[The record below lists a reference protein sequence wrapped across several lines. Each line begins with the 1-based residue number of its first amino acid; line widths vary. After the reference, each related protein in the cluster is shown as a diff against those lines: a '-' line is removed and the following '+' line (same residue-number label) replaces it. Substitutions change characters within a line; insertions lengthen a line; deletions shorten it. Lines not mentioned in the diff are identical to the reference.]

1 MVRERSEG
9 GGEVGVKMKAERE
22 AMHGPFLG
30 KTGVVSGKPVFLTV
44 HWSRDEK
51 SFLVTGREIQDPSLH
66 GSCWE
71 PAAKARGLHPE
82 TWPAEPFQSRG

>member
-1 MVRERSEG
+1 MRERSEG

-44 HWSRDEK
+44 H
-51 SFLVTGREIQDPSLH
+51 
-66 GSCWE
+66 
-71 PAAKARGLHPE
+71 
-82 TWPAEPFQSRG
+82 